1 MKKTLANNII
11 IIAIFFMIYSPLMF
25 LSLYKMEYTVTSP
38 GYNDEVEGFIKLETE
53 YEQVGSFHT
62 TSVFVIDEIIVN
74 FLNFKRKHISYLI
87 SQLSYIGFFGYFNF
101 VNFS

>member
-1 MKKTLANNII
+1 
-11 IIAIFFMIYSPLMF
+11 MF

-62 TSVFVIDEIIVN
+62 TSVFVIDEIICSNNIIVS
-74 FLNFKRKHISYLI
+74 KGSP
-87 SQLSYIGFFGYFNF
+87 S
-101 VNFS
+101 